1 MHEIFI
7 SYSSKHRE
15 LTRELAAAIEAQYGA
30 GSVWWDHELE
40 SRASYQEQIRAALD
54 AARVAVVLWTEG
66 AAISNWVYA
75 EAIRA
80 FEQNKLVNVRAPD
93 MSFAAIPEPFN
104 IHHMDEADDRD
115 GILATIGKIWNG
127 VPIPTRA
134 PLDELYFRHHGRR
147 LIEPKQDKLSPD
159 PRRILPS
166 ELLQARYAVTPYIDA
181 TGAKADCVAWSLSGE
196 RAAGRLIH
204 APGGFGKT
212 RLMIE
217 VAAELRA
224 RGWTAGFFDRAHR
237 QDADILKQR
246 WQALEQR
253 VRHGEDSGLLL
264 VVDYAEGRQAE
275 VAELGMLLANA
286 PGDRPLRLVLLARSG
301 ADWWERLRDEHPEL
315 QRLFRRGAGAGDA
328 EALQPIASPKQRRAL
343 FETSTRQFWPI
354 LRAQGVA
361 KPSQPPA
368 NERLRLIWNGKG
380 FERPLAIQMEALLWL
395 CAASPAEAS
404 VAAQLNAVL
413 GLERKHWEKLCGAL
427 DGDARRDM
435 ERGAAQVTLV
445 GGTPSRAASERL
457 LMEDDFYKGRRTAR
471 VDVAAPLG
479 HLARVYLRGAGL
491 AAIEPDLLGE
501 HHAAMTADDETIE
514 GCLRWIAAQP
524 EDEREKR
531 RRDLI
536 TTLQRASLPV
546 HGDAAAAKAAA
557 RLDWLIRNRM
567 AELAEDIVAVM
578 ADTPGQLVPRIERA
592 LEDLDFDALR
602 ALDAALPKMHLKLL
616 ELALAVSTRHVASA
630 KAALSNAETGEQDA
644 EANDSMRNLAASA
657 MHWFGTR
664 LGAVGRFEEAL
675 AAASEAVDIRRHL
688 VDGHPEVFL
697 PDLATSL
704 NNLGLRLLDLGRRE
718 EALAASS
725 EAADIY
731 KRLAEARPDA
741 FLPELARALHNL
753 GNSLSALGRPE
764 EALRA
769 TREAVDIRRRL
780 AKARPDAFLSDL
792 ETSLNN
798 LGNRLSTLGCL
809 EEGLAAASEAADLC
823 RRLAETRP
831 DAFLPDLANCLNN
844 LGIRLA
850 NLGRQ
855 EEALIATSEA
865 TDIFRP
871 LAEARPDAFQ
881 PDLAL
886 SLQNLGAMLSALGR
900 REKALAATSEAAD
913 IRRRLAEARPDAFLP
928 DLATS
933 LNNLGHCLFDLGR
946 LEESLI
952 ATSEAA
958 DIFRRLAEARPDSFL
973 PGLAMSLINLGDG
986 LSALG
991 RRQEALAASVEA
1003 VAIQGSLAE
1012 SRPDAFGPH
1021 LAQYLG
1027 IKGDILS
1034 AMDRHADAAAV
1045 LTEAL
1050 TIVAPFAEKLPQ
1062 AFAPL
1067 ARNLGRAYIDACEAG
1082 ATPRDDALL
1091 ERAGTALMR
1100 ALPDEERA
1108 EAEALL
1114 AAAKE
1119 EAAKAEKAEEEALA
1133 LLPPHLA
1140 EQLRA
1145 GAAAKK
1151 QTAPA
1156 EG

>member
-1 MHEIFI
+1 MRP
-7 SYSSKHRE
+7 S
-15 LTRELAAAIEAQYGA
+15 
-30 GSVWWDHELE
+30 
-40 SRASYQEQIRAALD
+40 
-54 AARVAVVLWTEG
+54 AR
-66 AAISNWVYA
+66 
-75 EAIRA
+75 
-80 FEQNKLVNVRAPD
+80 F
-93 MSFAAIPEPFN
+93 
-104 IHHMDEADDRD
+104 
-115 GILATIGKIWNG
+115 WNG

-147 LIEPKQDKLSPD
+147 LVEPKQDKLSPD

-253 VRHGEDSGLLL
+253 VRHGEDAGLLL

-501 HHAAMTADDETIE
+501 HHAAMTADDEMIE

-546 HGDAAAAKAAA
+546 HGEAAAAKAAA

-567 AELAEDIVAVM
+567 AELAEDVVAVM
-578 ADTPGQLVPRIERA
+578 AETPGQLVQRIEHA

-602 ALDAALPKMHLKLL
+602 ALDYALPQMHLKLL
-616 ELALAVSTRHVASA
+616 ELALAVSTRH
-630 KAALSNAETGEQDA
+630 AALAKEEFSKAEGGGQEAETLE
-644 EANDSMRNLAASA
+644 NIHSLAAGA
-657 MHWFGTR
+657 LGMYGVR
-664 LGAVGRFEEAL
+664 LSRIGKREEAL
-675 AAASEAVDIRRHL
+675 EATTQAITIYRSLADAQPDVL
-688 VDGHPEVFL
+688 L
-697 PDLATSL
+697 PGMALSL
-704 NNLGLRLLDLGRRE
+704 NNLGHFLSGLGRRDQALLATREAVDIHRRIAKARPDASMPDLAMSLHNLGNHLSELGRHEEARDAALEAVAIYRRIEETRPGAFLCDLAMSLGGLSAKHFLLGHREEALVTLGEAVMVYRNLADVRPDAFLPDLGAQLITLGKFLSALGRRE
-718 EALAASS
+718 EALKAAT
-725 EAADIY
+725 EAVMIQR
-731 KRLAEARPDA
+731 RLAETHPDA
-741 FLPELARALHNL
+741 FLPRLAMSLSNL
-753 GNSLSALGRPE
+753 GVNLSNLGRYE
-764 EALRA
+764 EALEA
-769 TREAVDIRRRL
+769 GQEAV
-780 AKARPDAFLSDL
+780 
-792 ETSLNN
+792 
-798 LGNRLSTLGCL
+798 TLR
-809 EEGLAAASEAADLC
+809 

-831 DAFLPDLANCLNN
+831 DAFLPQLALSLMN
-844 LGIRLA
+844 LGKFLGE
-850 NLGRQ
+850 LGRPEHEVEAVQ
-855 EEALIATSEA
+855 EAVTL
-865 TDIFRP
+865 FRP
-871 LAEARPDAFQ
+871 LA
-881 PDLAL
+881 
-886 SLQNLGAMLSALGR
+886 
-900 REKALAATSEAAD
+900 AAH
-913 IRRRLAEARPDAFLP
+913 PDAFLP
-928 DLATS
+928 DLAMS
-933 LNNLGHCLFDLGR
+933 LNNLGNALF
-946 LEESLI
+946 
-952 ATSEAA
+952 
-958 DIFRRLAEARPDSFL
+958 
-973 PGLAMSLINLGDG
+973 
-986 LSALG
+986 ALG
-991 RRQEALAASVEA
+991 RREQALAASREA
-1003 VAIQGSLAE
+1003 VTVQTRLAATQPQ
-1012 SRPDAFGPH
+1012 SFLPN
-1021 LAQYLG
+1021 LAMYLG
-1027 IKGDILS
+1027 ALGQILS
-1034 AMDRHADAAAV
+1034 GMDRHADAATPLA
-1045 LTEAL
+1045 EAL
-1050 TIVAPFAEKLPQ
+1050 TIVAPFVEKLPQ
-1062 AFAPL
+1062 AFAQL
-1067 ARNLGRAYIDACEAG
+1067 ARNLGRAYMNACEAC
-1082 ATPRDDALL
+1082 AAPLDDALL
-1091 ERAGTALMR
+1091 ERVGTALMR
-1100 ALPDEERA
+1100 ALPDGERA

-1145 GAAAKK
+1145 GGAAKK